1 MLLPLVSSH
10 AWQQARAR
18 GANPMRVFHTLQR
31 PDIIE
36 LLRRYAPLRVALTGL
51 LPSGTTL
58 IARYNAVTER
68 PEAITVLSPGMSVN
82 PWTLKVQVAA

>member
-1 MLLPLVSSH
+1 MLPLVSPH
-10 AWQQARAR
+10 AWKQARAR

-36 LLRRYAPLRVALTGL
+36 LLQRYAPLRVALTGL
-51 LPSGTTL
+51 LPSGAML
-58 IARYNAVTER
+58 VARYNAVTER
-68 PEAITVLSPGMSVN
+68 PEAITVLAAGMSVN